1 MAWRIHFQMAKVTV
15 VFGILLVLLGVIG
28 FVATGSTHYT
38 ALIPCGF
45 GVLLAI
51 FGLLAQTQDASKRKL
66 YMHVAVTVGLI
77 GFLGTAKSLISF
89 VQMMQGKLFPYP
101 AAVEAKAAMAVL
113 TLVYVGMCVRS
124 FIEARRA
131 GTV

>member
-1 MAWRIHFQMAKVTV
+1 MAKVTV
-15 VFGILLVLLGVIG
+15 VFGLLLILLGVLG

-38 ALIPCGF
+38 SLIPCAF

-51 FGLLAQTQDASKRKL
+51 FGLLARTPDASRRKL
-66 YMHVAVTVGLI
+66 YMHIAVTAGLL
-77 GFLGTAKSLISF
+77 GFLGTAKSIISF
-89 VQMMQGKLFPYP
+89 FQMLHGRLFPYP

-113 TLVYVGMCVRS
+113 TLIYVMLCVRS
-124 FIEARRA
+124 FIAARRA

>member
-1 MAWRIHFQMAKVTV
+1 MAKVTV
-15 VFGILLVLLGVIG
+15 VFGLLLILLGVLG

-38 ALIPCGF
+38 SLIPCAF

-51 FGLLAQTQDASKRKL
+51 FGLLARTPDASRRKL
-66 YMHVAVTVGLI
+66 YMHIAVTVGLL
-77 GFLGTAKSLISF
+77 GFLGTAKSIISF
-89 VQMMQGKLFPYP
+89 FQMLHGQLFPYP

-113 TLVYVGMCVRS
+113 TLIYVTLCVRS
-124 FIEARRA
+124 FIAARRA

>member
-1 MAWRIHFQMAKVTV
+1 MAKVTV
-15 VFGILLVLLGVIG
+15 VFGILLVLLGVLG

-38 ALIPCGF
+38 ALIPCAI

-51 FGLLAQTQDASKRKL
+51 SGLLAQTPDAGKRKL
-66 YMHVAVTVGLI
+66 YMHVAVTVGLL
-77 GFLGTAKSLISF
+77 GFLGTAKSILSYF
-89 VQMMQGKLFPYP
+89 QMLQGKYFPYP

-113 TLVYVGMCVRS
+113 TLIYVVLCVRS
-124 FIEARRA
+124 FIAARRA